1 MPLTWPAW
9 QHILRIAGAI
19 AGAALAGFV
28 AHRIIYSLARR
39 WARRA
44 GKSHHQI
51 LVSAIAQPFGVILPI
66 LLVLAVIPIV
76 PVSARVEAPAH
87 HFLLICLIAA
97 CAWLLIRLAGYAE
110 VVIARRYQIGAADD
124 LLARRVQTQVRLF
137 RRIGAAAI
145 SFAALAIILMT
156 FPAIWSV
163 GASLLASAGVAG
175 IVVGLAARPA
185 LSNLIAG
192 VQVALTQPIR
202 LGDIVIVDGEW
213 GTIEELNT
221 TYVVVKIWDLR
232 RLIVPLSS
240 FIEKPFQ
247 NWTRTSPELM
257 GTVFLYTD
265 YTVPVDEVRQELQRI
280 LDGSKLWD
288 RKVCVLQVTDAK
300 EQTLEL
306 RALVSAADSSAL
318 WDLRCE
324 TREKLVRFL
333 QDRYPDRLPRTRAE
347 LHPWNG
353 TNDGGQNGDSAHTA
367 EPVSR
372 RV

>member
-1 MPLTWPAW
+1 
-9 QHILRIAGAI
+9 
-19 AGAALAGFV
+19 
-28 AHRIIYSLARR
+28 
-39 WARRA
+39 
-44 GKSHHQI
+44 
-51 LVSAIAQPFGVILPI
+51 
-66 LLVLAVIPIV
+66 VL
-76 PVSARVEAPAH
+76 
-87 HFLLICLIAA
+87 CLIAA

-137 RRIGAAAI
+137 RRIGAAGI
-145 SFAALAIILMT
+145 SLAALAIMLMT
-156 FPAIWSV
+156 FPGIWSV

-175 IVVGLAARPA
+175 IIVGMAARPA

-202 LGDIVIVDGEW
+202 LGDVVIVDGEW

-240 FIEKPFQ
+240 FIEKSFQ

-280 LDGSKLWD
+280 ADGSKLWN

-306 RALVSAADSSAL
+306 RALVSAADASAL

-324 TREKLVRFL
+324 TREKLVRFIA
-333 QDRYPDRLPRTRAE
+333 PGPNGHPAE
-347 LHPWNG
+347 
-353 TNDGGQNGDSAHTA
+353 TS

-372 RV
+372 RA